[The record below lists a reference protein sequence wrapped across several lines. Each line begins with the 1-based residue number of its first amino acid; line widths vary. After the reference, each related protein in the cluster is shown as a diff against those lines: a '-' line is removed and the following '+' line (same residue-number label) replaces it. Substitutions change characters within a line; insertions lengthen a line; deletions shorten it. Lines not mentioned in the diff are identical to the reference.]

1 MGMDSW
7 VVGQTAFWY
16 AVREVKP
23 AEIVDRVVVFWLD
36 LVTPGRGAGQSQ
48 WWMSAWRS
56 LEQTS
61 ERVTRELDIRSEL
74 RLWDDEHP
82 AIHHELILRFLCGA
96 VVSIAV
102 TAFYDS
108 IFHRPRIYVSRPGP
122 GERPTRR
129 NY

>member
-102 TAFYDS
+102 TAFYM
-108 IFHRPRIYVSRPGP
+108 RILAIRVQGSARTLPK
-122 GERPTRR
+122 GE
-129 NY
+129 